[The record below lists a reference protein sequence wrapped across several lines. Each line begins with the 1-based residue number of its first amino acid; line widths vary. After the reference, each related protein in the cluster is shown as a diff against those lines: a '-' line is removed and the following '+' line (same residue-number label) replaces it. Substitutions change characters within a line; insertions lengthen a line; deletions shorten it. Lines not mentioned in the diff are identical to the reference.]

1 MTKTLKYNF
10 SKKKNRTRKL
20 RGGIWST
27 FSNKNKLPFMY
38 FYNLRENK
46 KTKNNKTNEHE
57 NVEGDEEYESENAG
71 EEY

>member
-20 RGGIWST
+20 RGGIGSI
-27 FSNKNKLPFMY
+27 FSKNKLPFMY
-38 FYNLRENK
+38 FYDLHENT

-57 NVEGDEEYESENAG
+57 NVEGDEEYGSENAG